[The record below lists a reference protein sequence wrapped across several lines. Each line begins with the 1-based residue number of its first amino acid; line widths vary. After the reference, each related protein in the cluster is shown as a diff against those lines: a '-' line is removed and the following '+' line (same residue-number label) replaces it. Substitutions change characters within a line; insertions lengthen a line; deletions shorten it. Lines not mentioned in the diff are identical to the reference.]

1 MNTLTF
7 PVKLQG
13 EEEEQVVVGAGA
25 INMKNIR
32 LFFSVIILFQTRS
45 LAPKII
51 KFSTL
56 LLKPVPNFVKSI
68 HAWIPA
74 ASGVIATHALSGAT
88 TEVKSP
94 QGTNITIKTGEDLTY
109 NFYTG
114 RWTAQSFSV
123 TGVPDGLNFSDGSDN
138 GSITGSIAQPGQY
151 EIQIVGYRYA
161 NLRGSKTPV
170 HTLNLTVNKDTESSE
185 IENPL
190 LDKFSDLKILTDR
203 WQNSWLGTI
212 YFPKDGNW
220 IFHSQIGW
228 LYAQSSTADTFWFY
242 DHDLGWIYTSKNL
255 YPFLYRHSPNGWL
268 YHLDNSTTHRFWD
281 YSQENKLE

>member
-1 MNTLTF
+1 M
-7 PVKLQG
+7 
-13 EEEEQVVVGAGA
+13 VGAGA

-220 IFHSQIGW
+220 IFY
-228 LYAQSSTADTFWFY
+228 L
-242 DHDLGWIYTSKNL
+242 IYHN
-255 YPFLYRHSPNGWL
+255 
-268 YHLDNSTTHRFWD
+268 HLM
-281 YSQENKLE
+281 EVV